1 MNKSFHEKYEMRV
14 IDDNKRYVRRHLSG
28 IMFSDMYDKDR
39 VMDSCVE
46 QTEKLLTITIPE
58 SRLEELEKIHNIFY
72 NNIEVAGDQRRMF
85 ELIMEQR
92 YAERDIRKRFPGV
105 QEAYEHYSTLLYLSG
120 YSDKVNLD

>member
-1 MNKSFHEKYEMRV
+1 MNKSFHEKYEMRL
-14 IDDNKRYVRRHLSG
+14 IDDNKRYVRRHLSS
-28 IMFSDMYDKDR
+28 IMFYDMYDKDR

>member
-1 MNKSFHEKYEMRV
+1 MNKSFHEKYEMRL

-39 VMDSCVE
+39 VMDSVVE

-58 SRLEELEKIHNIFY
+58 SHLEELEKIHDIFY

-120 YSDKVNLD
+120 YSDKINLD

>member
-1 MNKSFHEKYEMRV
+1 MNKSFHEKYEMRL

-39 VMDSCVE
+39 VMDSVVE

-58 SRLEELEKIHNIFY
+58 SRLEELEKIHDIFY

>member
-1 MNKSFHEKYEMRV
+1 MNKTFYEKYEMRV
-14 IDDNKRYVRRHLSG
+14 IDDNKRYVRHHYAG
-28 IMFSDMYDKDR
+28 TMFSDMYDKDR
-39 VMDSCVE
+39 VTDNFVQ

-72 NNIEVAGDQRRMF
+72 NNIEVATDQRRMF

-120 YSDKVNLD
+120 YSDKINLD

>member
-1 MNKSFHEKYEMRV
+1 MNKSFHEKYEMRL

-39 VMDSCVE
+39 VMDSVVQ

-58 SRLEELEKIHNIFY
+58 SRLEELEKIHDIFY

-120 YSDKVNLD
+120 YSDKINLD